1 MSTPTPSAA
10 RPLFWSNVL
19 FGICALAYVAWF
31 ASWFMTPV
39 PSWHR
44 DVPWLGIVCAV
55 FAGTLRRNA
64 RRRQEADK
72 TLQL

>member
-1 MSTPTPSAA
+1 MTTPVTPAS

-19 FGICALAYVAWF
+19 LGIATLAIVAWF

-44 DVPWLGIVCAV
+44 DVPILGIVCAA
-55 FAGTLRRNA
+55 FASALRRTA
-64 RRRQEADK
+64 RRRQASDQ